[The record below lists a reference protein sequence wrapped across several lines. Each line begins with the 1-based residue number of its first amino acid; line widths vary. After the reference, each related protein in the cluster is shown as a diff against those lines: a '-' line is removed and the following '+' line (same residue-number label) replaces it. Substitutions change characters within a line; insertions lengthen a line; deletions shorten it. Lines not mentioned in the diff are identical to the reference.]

1 MLIEGILKSFVFCMS
16 IFLIG
21 MLIFNTASNVFAEP
35 IYITPVEGS
44 KFPGCQETEQGC
56 FNNTIVQVET
66 NSTVIFKNTDVSA
79 HTFTS
84 VIGLFDSQLMI
95 NDGTEYE
102 WVVAQGKN
110 DYMCLLHPWATG
122 SIIGIT
128 APTIDSLISYPEWV
142 VNVFDWYSE
151 GLIDYDTLI
160 NALTYLMNNGI
171 VE

>member
-1 MLIEGILKSFVFCMS
+1 MVVLVMGAL
-16 IFLIG
+16 L
-21 MLIFNTASNVFAEP
+21 FNTASNAFAENL

-44 KFPGCQETEQGC
+44 KIPGCQETESGC
-56 FNNTIVQVET
+56 FSPTIISAEV
-66 NSTVIFKNTDVSA
+66 NSTVIFKNTDTSA

-84 VIGLFDSQLMI
+84 VDGYFDTQLMI

-102 WVVAQGKN
+102 WSVISGKT
-110 DYMCLLHPWATG
+110 DYVCLLHPWAQG
-122 SIIGIT
+122 SIIGVT
-128 APTIDSLISYPEWV
+128 APTIDTLIAYPDWV
-142 VNVFDWYSE
+142 DNIFTWYDD